1 MKTKNKIN
9 WLMGLVAATTCTF
22 TSCTKENSET
32 TNDLSVDAQT
42 IAVAAS
48 ATTGINGNTGT
59 SGTAEDS
66 VYILHECRDRE
77 ERKVVAAGNLSAAIT
92 TYLNT
97 NYSGYT
103 FVKAFNIIEQ
113 GDDNSNKGYIVII
126 YYNDKP
132 VALRFNADGSFK
144 KVLEQRDKKDVRG
157 KGWHLGGRFQN
168 RNGLLQDTVAIA
180 TLPASV
186 TTFFKA
192 TYGGDTLTKA
202 FKVREG
208 GFLLISVNNGVYATA
223 FNASGAF
230 FKRVRLH
237 AREGKATAIE
247 ATALPAAITTYL
259 TNTYPGYVFNKAF
272 TISTSNSIRGYVVVV
287 DANNTRYGLAFDA
300 NGNFE
305 AAKVIR

>member
-1 MKTKNKIN
+1 MKTNNKIN
-9 WLMGLVAATTCTF
+9 WLFGILAATTLAL
-22 TSCTKENSET
+22 TSCTKENSDTSADMNVE
-32 TNDLSVDAQT
+32 AQT

-48 ATTGINGNTGT
+48 QNTGINGNTGT

-66 VYILHECRDRE
+66 VYILHEGRERE
-77 ERKVVAAGNLSAAIT
+77 ERKAVAESSLSAAIT

-97 NYSGYT
+97 NYTGYT
-103 FVKAFNIIEQ
+103 FVKAFNIIEK

-144 KVLEQRDKKDVRG
+144 KVLEQREKKDVRG

-168 RNGLLQDTVAIA
+168 RNGLQQDSVAIA
-180 TLPASV
+180 ALPPVITA
-186 TTFFKA
+186 FFKA
-192 TYGGDTLTKA
+192 TYGGDTLTRA
-202 FKVREG
+202 YKVHKG
-208 GFLLISVNNGVYATA
+208 GYLLISVNNGVYATA
-223 FNASGAF
+223 FNTSGAF

-237 AREGKATAIE
+237 AREGKAAAIE
-247 ATALPAAITTYL
+247 ASALPATIVTYL
-259 TNTYPGYVFNKAF
+259 AATYPGYVFNKAY
-272 TISTSNSIRGYVVVV
+272 TITANGAVRGYVVVI

-300 NGNFE
+300 NGSFE